1 MFNHPLNVINE
12 EKKFVRLR
20 DEGFR
25 VTITYKYKDKKS
37 QFKIED
43 EIVIDNFDTGIK
55 ILLDLGCTQ
64 AYYYETIREIW
75 ILNNSEIIF
84 DTAPAH
90 IDRMEIEC
98 ENKEN
103 LDIITKKLE
112 LTENI
117 LISIYNP
124 LIELFGIKLDTNINI
139 DLTFLTVKKVL
150 GKYVTKNKT
159 KFDKMIKEQLM
170 LYNKLIKN

>member
-1 MFNHPLNVINE
+1 L
-12 EKKFVRLR
+12 
-20 DEGFR
+20 
-25 VTITYKYKDKKS
+25 
-37 QFKIED
+37 
-43 EIVIDNFDTGIK
+43 
-55 ILLDLGCTQ
+55 
-64 AYYYETIREIW
+64 

-103 LDIITKKLE
+103 LDMITKKLE
-112 LTENI
+112 LTDNI

-139 DLTFLTVKKVL
+139 NLTFLTVKKVL

-170 LYNKLIKN
+170 LYNKLTIN